1 MVDYKLVK
9 TTINRLSQEK
19 VFFNIVV
26 KYPNILSLI
35 ISN

>member
-26 KYPNILSLI
+26 KYLNILSLI